1 MADRVPRLH
10 FNECTP
16 TLNPNPRLR
25 LNILLFGTSSFCFN
39 DGMHSSR
46 HGLHNFVQKQEYSF
60 TKMLVQPIKCPCL
73 HSFMVITAVTASHRT
88 LILSSSY
95 HCNLDYK
102 WKLII
107 SWYQNLVSAFICRSC
122 IKHLVLHICHSLLWL
137 HKNLFPLYSYTAD
150 QLCHRDALYRNNDTK
165 FVCVDLKWFS
175 RCFNKGFAHDR
186 WRLFWTITSNKSCNV
201 YRQWNNMESCF
212 VCLLCSNALHKVTKR
227 TEEREKQRR
236 KH

>member
-73 HSFMVITAVTASHRT
+73 HSFMVITAVTA
-88 LILSSSY
+88 
-95 HCNLDYK
+95 
-102 WKLII
+102 
-107 SWYQNLVSAFICRSC
+107 
-122 IKHLVLHICHSLLWL
+122 
-137 HKNLFPLYSYTAD
+137 
-150 QLCHRDALYRNNDTK
+150 
-165 FVCVDLKWFS
+165 
-175 RCFNKGFAHDR
+175 
-186 WRLFWTITSNKSCNV
+186 
-201 YRQWNNMESCF
+201 
-212 VCLLCSNALHKVTKR
+212 
-227 TEEREKQRR
+227 
-236 KH
+236 